1 MSKELFITDGKIHT
15 CPEGIVYWSKKLNCS
30 EKDLIDAI
38 AKIGTVHTVLILYLE
53 LNRMINQN

>member
-15 CPEGIVYWSKKLNCS
+15 CPAGIAYWSKKLNCS
-30 EKDLIDAI
+30 EKDLRDGIN
-38 AKIGTVHTVLILYLE
+38 KIGAVYTVLILYLE